1 MDGGAEARG
10 KRGRT
15 TEAGQGLGLGLY
27 RAFLPSLLFKIPCP
41 ILGRAFEWEEDASIK
56 GE

>member
-1 MDGGAEARG
+1 MDGWRSRSERETGSHDIGRPGTRIGAVPF
-10 KRGRT
+10 
-15 TEAGQGLGLGLY
+15 
-27 RAFLPSLLFKIPCP
+27 FLPPSLPDACP